1 MRTLVQKCTDEAER
15 RLVENADE
23 QSQQTLIAN
32 SISEKDIGFTKLTDI
47 ASVEM
52 LLELMRGEIY
62 FTEQEKM
69 LQVILQTEPGLIL
82 RRYTQTSEVQFLLI
96 QRCFLQ
102 QAHLCSMNDQ
112 AICIDCRCA

>member
-23 QSQQTLIAN
+23 QSQQILISN
-32 SISEKDIGFTKLTDI
+32 SIFEKDIGFTKLTDI

-52 LLELMRGEIY
+52 LLELMRGETY

-82 RRYTQTSEVQFLLI
+82 RRYTQTSDIQFLLI

-102 QAHLCSMNDQ
+102 LAHLYSMNDQ
-112 AICIDCRCA
+112 AICIDC

>member
-1 MRTLVQKCTDEAER
+1 MRTLIQKCTDEAER

-23 QSQQTLIAN
+23 QSQQILMSN

-52 LLELMRGEIY
+52 LLELMRGETF

-82 RRYTQTSEVQFLLI
+82 RRYTQTSEIPFLLI
-96 QRCFLQ
+96 QICFL
-102 QAHLCSMNDQ
+102 
-112 AICIDCRCA
+112 